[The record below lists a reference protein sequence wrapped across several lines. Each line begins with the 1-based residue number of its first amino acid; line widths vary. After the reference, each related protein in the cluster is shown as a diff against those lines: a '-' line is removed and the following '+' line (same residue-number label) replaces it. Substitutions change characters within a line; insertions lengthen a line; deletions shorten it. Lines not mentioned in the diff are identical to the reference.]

1 MPENKA
7 PATTIQ
13 TTVLP
18 NILFIINLYS
28 IRQRGAL
35 GTTLSL
41 HWALLQNKAS
51 AKSTQLLLRLYRL
64 NNGYFRR
71 SQGRHR
77 YGSLLDCL

>member
-18 NILFIINLYS
+18 NIMFIINLYS
-28 IRQRGAL
+28 IRQRGAI

-41 HWALLQNKAS
+41 HRALLQNKAS
-51 AKSTQLLLRLYRL
+51 AKSTQLL
-64 NNGYFRR
+64 RR
-71 SQGRHR
+71 RQI
-77 YGSLLDCL
+77 SLLRENELTRAH